1 MRHAQRSVAILIVVA
16 ILLALPFAPS
26 SARGQAGGTQTII
39 VLQVGKPSMTVNG
52 VSSLIDV
59 QGTVPVIVEGRTFLP
74 IRAVVEALN
83 GTIAWTAA
91 DKKVTIIMGSDV
103 LELFIGKSTAR
114 VNGTPMSVDPVNPK
128 VVPFI
133 VGGRTMLPVRFVAER
148 LGGTVA
154 WNDAT
159 KTATL
164 TFGSTTTQTSLSV
177 TEIAKKV
184 ESVVYIEVAFSD
196 GKGASGS
203 GFIISPDGRIVTN
216 YHVIDGAES
225 GKVVLND
232 ETTFTDIKV
241 LGWDKEG
248 DLAIIKI
255 SGSGLP
261 AVTMGNSDAAQIGE
275 AVVAIGSPLGLQN
288 TVSTGIISARREGFL
303 QTTAP
308 ISHGSSGGALFNMM
322 GDVIGITSAGME
334 EGANLGFA
342 IPINEVKSLA
352 TDRTLTL
359 AQFTAQ
365 TSGSVTSSVSV
376 PSLIQP
382 AATTE
387 VDTLTPTFQWTKV
400 TTATRYTFWLGK
412 GTTGTEDS
420 KIYSEVVTTNSLTL
434 PAGILTDGG
443 TYTWAVAA
451 GNETGW
457 GDWSQDSVF
466 SVIAAGTLG
475 VPEALEP
482 DQEVTVPTLTPT
494 FFWRA
499 APGATRYTFWL
510 GKSWSG
516 LQETEVFSRVVTGA
530 SFTLPAQV
538 LLNGE
543 KYTWNVSAG
552 DASDWGDWGED
563 QYFTVEVPSGLP
575 VPALLTPL
583 PYTTG
588 VSRTATFTWTPVPGA
603 TRYTFWLGKGTSGSQ
618 DSEILN
624 VVVTGTSY
632 TIPAGTLEAGAVY
645 TWNVSAGTATGWGGW
660 TMDRYFKTAP

>member
-1 MRHAQRSVAILIVVA
+1 LIVVA

-52 VSSLIDV
+52 VSSPIDV

-91 DKKVTIIMGSDV
+91 DKKVTIIIGSDI

-133 VGGRTMLPVRFVAER
+133 GGGRTMLPVRFVAER

-232 ETTFTDIKV
+232 ETTFTDIRV

-342 IPINEVKSLA
+342 IPINDVKSLA

-365 TSGSVTSSVSV
+365 TSGSVTPSVSV

-400 TTATRYTFWLGK
+400 ATATRYTFWLGK
-412 GTTGTEDS
+412 GTSGTEDS
-420 KIYSEVVTTNSLTL
+420 KIYSEVVTVNTLTL

-466 SVIAAGTLG
+466 SAIAAGTLG

-494 FFWRA
+494 FFWQA
-499 APGATRYTFWL
+499 VTGATRYTFWL

-516 LQETEVFSRVVTGA
+516 FQETEVFSKVVTGA
-530 SFTLPAQV
+530 SLTLPAQV

-552 DASDWGDWGED
+552 DVSDWGDWGED
-563 QYFTVEVPSGLP
+563 QYFTVEVPSGLA

-583 PYTTG
+583 PYATG
-588 VSRTATFTWTPVPGA
+588 VSRTGTFTWAPVVGA

-618 DSEILN
+618 DSQVLN

-632 TIPAGTLEAGAVY
+632 TVPAGTLEAGAVY

>member
-1 MRHAQRSVAILIVVA
+1 MRHAQRFVAILIVVA
-16 ILLALPFAPS
+16 ILLAS
-26 SARGQAGGTQTII
+26 SFVPYSALGQASGTQTII

-52 VSSLIDV
+52 VSKLIDV

-91 DKKVTIIMGSDV
+91 DQKVTIIMGSDV

-114 VNGTPMSVDPVNPK
+114 VNGTPMSVDPTNPK

-159 KTATL
+159 KAATL
-164 TFGSTTTQTSLSV
+164 TFGSTTTLTALSV

-184 ESVVYIEVAFSD
+184 ESVVYIEVAFGD

-203 GFIISPDGRIVTN
+203 GFIISTDGRIVTN
-216 YHVIDGAES
+216 YHVIDGAVS

-232 ETTFTDIKV
+232 STTFTDIKV
-241 LGWDKEG
+241 LGWNKEG
-248 DLAIIKI
+248 DLAIIKVA
-255 SGSGLP
+255 GSGLP
-261 AVTMGNSDAAQIGE
+261 AVALGNSDAAQIGE

-288 TVSTGIISARREGFL
+288 TVSTGIVSARREGYL

-322 GDVIGITSAGME
+322 GEVIGITSAGME

-387 VDTLTPTFQWTKV
+387 VDTLKPTFQWTKV
-400 TTATRYTFWLGK
+400 ATATRYMFWLGK

-420 KIYSEVVTTNSLTL
+420 KIYSEVVTINSLAV

-466 SVIAAGTLG
+466 SVKTAGTLG

-499 APGATRYTFWL
+499 VPGATRYTFWL
-510 GKSWSG
+510 GKGTSG
-516 LQETEVFSRVVTGA
+516 SQDSEVLSDMVTGT
-530 SFTLPAQV
+530 SFTLPASILADGGQ
-538 LLNGE
+538 
-543 KYTWNVSAG
+543 YTWNVSAG
-552 DASDWGDWGED
+552 DVSDWGDWGED

-583 PYTTG
+583 PYATG
-588 VSRTATFTWTPVPGA
+588 LSRTGTFTWAPVLGA

-618 DSEILN
+618 DSQVLN

-632 TIPAGTLEAGAVY
+632 TVPTGKLEAGAVY

>member
-74 IRAVVEALN
+74 IRAVVEALS

>member
-1 MRHAQRSVAILIVVA
+1 MRHAQRVVAIVIVVA
-16 ILLALPFAPS
+16 TLLALPFALSP
-26 SARGQAGGTQTII
+26 AGAQAGGTQTII

-52 VSSLIDV
+52 VSKPIDV
-59 QGTVPVIVEGRTFLP
+59 QGTVPVIVQGRTFLP

-91 DKKVTIIMGSDV
+91 DQKVTIIMGSDV

-114 VNGTPMSVDPVNPK
+114 VNGTPMSVDPANPK

-148 LGGTVA
+148 LGGTVV

-159 KTATL
+159 KAATL
-164 TFGSTTTQTSLSV
+164 TFGSTTTLTVLSV

-184 ESVVYIEVAFSD
+184 ESVVYIEVAFGD

-203 GFIISPDGRIVTN
+203 GFIISTDGRIVTN
-216 YHVIDGAES
+216 YHVIDGAVS

-232 ETTFTDIKV
+232 GTTFSDIKV
-241 LGWDKEG
+241 LGWNKEG
-248 DLAIIKI
+248 DLAIIKVA
-255 SGSGLP
+255 GSGLP
-261 AVTMGNSDAAQIGE
+261 AVATGDSDTTQIGE

-288 TVSTGIISARREGFL
+288 TVSTGIVSARREGFL

-322 GDVIGITSAGME
+322 GEVIGITSAGME

-342 IPINEVKSLA
+342 IPINEVKLLA

-359 AQFTAQ
+359 AQFTTQ
-365 TSGSVTSSVSV
+365 TSGSATSSVSI

-382 AATTE
+382 AATSE
-387 VDTLTPTFQWTKV
+387 VDTLEPTFQWTKV
-400 TTATRYTFWLGK
+400 ATATRYMFWLGK

-420 KIYSEVVTTNSLTL
+420 KIYSEVVTINSLAV
-434 PAGILTDGG
+434 PAGILSDGG

-457 GDWSQDSVF
+457 GDWSLDSVF
-466 SVIAAGTLG
+466 SVKAAGTLG

-482 DQEVTVPTLTPT
+482 DQEVTVPTLRPT

-499 APGATRYTFWL
+499 VPGATRYTFWL

-516 LQETEVFSRVVTGA
+516 LQETEVFSDTVTGT
-530 SFTLPAQV
+530 SFTLPASILTDGGQ
-538 LLNGE
+538 
-543 KYTWNVSAG
+543 YTWNVSAG

-575 VPALLTPL
+575 VPALLIPL
-583 PYTTG
+583 PYATG
-588 VSRTATFTWTPVPGA
+588 VSRTATFSWAPVPGA
-603 TRYTFWLGKGTSGSQ
+603 TRYTFWVGRGTSGSQ
-618 DSEILN
+618 DSQVLN
-624 VVVTGTSY
+624 VIVTGTSY
-632 TIPAGTLEAGAVY
+632 TVSVGKLDAGAVY

>member
-1 MRHAQRSVAILIVVA
+1 MRHAQRFVAILIVVA

-26 SARGQAGGTQTII
+26 PAWGQASGTQTVI
-39 VLQVGKPSMTVNG
+39 VLQVGKPSMMVNG
-52 VSSLIDV
+52 VSKSIDV

-91 DKKVTIIMGSDV
+91 DQKVTIIMGSDV

-114 VNGTPMSVDPVNPK
+114 VNGTPMSVDPANPK

-159 KTATL
+159 KAATL
-164 TFGSTTTQTSLSV
+164 TFGSATALTSLSV

-184 ESVVYIEVAFSD
+184 ESVVYIEVAFGD

-203 GFIISPDGRIVTN
+203 GFIISTDGRIVTN
-216 YHVIDGAES
+216 YHVIDGAVS

-232 ETTFTDIKV
+232 STTFTDIKV
-241 LGWDKEG
+241 LGWNKEG
-248 DLAIIKI
+248 DLAIIKVA
-255 SGSGLP
+255 GSGLP
-261 AVTMGNSDAAQIGE
+261 AVALGNSDAAQIGE

-288 TVSTGIISARREGFL
+288 TVSTGIVSARREGYL

-322 GDVIGITSAGME
+322 GEVIGITSAGME

-387 VDTLTPTFQWTKV
+387 VDTLKPTFQWTKV
-400 TTATRYTFWLGK
+400 ATATRYMFWLGK

-420 KIYSEVVTTNSLTL
+420 KIYSEVVTINSLAV
-434 PAGILTDGG
+434 PAGILSDGG

-457 GDWSQDSVF
+457 GDWSGDSVF
-466 SVIAAGTLG
+466 SVKAAGTLG

-482 DQEVTVPTLTPT
+482 DQEVTVLTLMPT

-499 APGATRYTFWL
+499 VPGATRYTFWL

-516 LQETEVFSRVVTGA
+516 LQETELFSDTVTGT
-530 SFTLPAQV
+530 SFTLPASILTDGGQ
-538 LLNGE
+538 
-543 KYTWNVSAG
+543 YTWNVSAG
-552 DASDWGDWGED
+552 DAVDWGAWGED
-563 QYFTVEVPSGLP
+563 QHFTVEVPSGLP

-583 PYTTG
+583 PYATG
-588 VSRTATFTWTPVPGA
+588 LSRTGTFTWAPVVGA

-618 DSEILN
+618 DSQVLN

-632 TIPAGTLEAGAVY
+632 TVPAGKLEAGAVY

>member
-1 MRHAQRSVAILIVVA
+1 MRHAQRFVAILIVVA
-16 ILLALPFAPS
+16 ILLSLPFAPTL
-26 SARGQAGGTQTII
+26 AWGQAGGTQTII
-39 VLQVGKPSMTVNG
+39 VLQVGKPSMMVNG
-52 VSSLIDV
+52 VSKSIDV

-91 DKKVTIIMGSDV
+91 DQKVTIIMGSDV

-114 VNGTPMSVDPVNPK
+114 VNGTPMSVDPANPK

-159 KTATL
+159 KAATL
-164 TFGSTTTQTSLSV
+164 TFGSTTTLTALSV

-184 ESVVYIEVAFSD
+184 ESVVYIEVAFGD

-216 YHVIDGAES
+216 YHVIDGAMS

-232 ETTFTDIKV
+232 STTFTDIRV

-248 DLAIIKI
+248 DLAIIKVA
-255 SGSGLP
+255 GSGLP
-261 AVTMGNSDAAQIGE
+261 AVALGNSDAAQIGE

-288 TVSTGIISARREGFL
+288 TVSTGIISARREGYL

-322 GDVIGITSAGME
+322 GEVVGITSAGME

-342 IPINEVKSLA
+342 IPINEVKSLT

-382 AATTE
+382 AATSE
-387 VDTLTPTFQWTKV
+387 VDTLEPTFQWTKV
-400 TTATRYTFWLGK
+400 ATATRYTFWLGK

-420 KIYSEVVTTNSLTL
+420 KIYSEVVTINSLAM

-466 SVIAAGTLG
+466 SVKAAGTLG

-499 APGATRYTFWL
+499 VPGATRYTFWL

-516 LQETEVFSRVVTGA
+516 LQETEVFSDMVTGT
-530 SFTLPAQV
+530 SFTLPASILADGGQ
-538 LLNGE
+538 
-543 KYTWNVSAG
+543 YTWNVSAG

-583 PYTTG
+583 PYATG
-588 VSRTATFTWTPVPGA
+588 LSRTGTFTWAPVVGA

-618 DSEILN
+618 DSQVLN
-624 VVVTGTSY
+624 VVITGTSY
-632 TIPAGTLEAGAVY
+632 TVPAGKLEAGAVY

>member
-1 MRHAQRSVAILIVVA
+1 LIVVA

-74 IRAVVEALN
+74 IRAVVEALS

>member
-1 MRHAQRSVAILIVVA
+1 MRHAQRFLAILIVVA
-16 ILLALPFAPS
+16 ILLAVSFAPY
-26 SARGQAGGTQTII
+26 SALGQASGMQTII

-52 VSSLIDV
+52 VSKSIDV

-91 DKKVTIIMGSDV
+91 DQKVTIIMGSDV
-103 LELFIGKSTAR
+103 LELLIGKSTAR
-114 VNGTPMSVDPVNPK
+114 VNGTPMSVDPANPK

-133 VGGRTMLPVRFVAER
+133 IGGRTMLPVRFVAER

-159 KTATL
+159 KAATL
-164 TFGSTTTQTSLSV
+164 TFGSATTLTVLSV

-184 ESVVYIEVAFSD
+184 ESVVYIEVAFGD

-216 YHVIDGAES
+216 YHVIDGAAS

-232 ETTFTDIKV
+232 GTTFTDIKV
-241 LGWDKEG
+241 LGWDKVG
-248 DLAIIKI
+248 DLAIIKVP
-255 SGSGLP
+255 GTGLP
-261 AVTMGNSDAAQIGE
+261 AVTTGNSDAAQIGE

-288 TVSTGIISARREGFL
+288 TVSTGIISARREGYL

-322 GDVIGITSAGME
+322 GEVIGITSTGME

-342 IPINEVKSLA
+342 IPINDVKSLV
-352 TDRTLTL
+352 TDHTLTL

-365 TSGSVTSSVSV
+365 TSGSVTPSVSV

-382 AATTE
+382 AATTD

-400 TTATRYTFWLGK
+400 ATATRYMFWLGK

-420 KIYSEVVTTNSLTL
+420 KIYSEVVTINSLAV

-451 GNETGW
+451 GNDTGW

-466 SVIAAGTLG
+466 SVKAAGTLG
-475 VPEALEP
+475 VPEVLEP

-494 FFWRA
+494 FYWRVVT
-499 APGATRYTFWL
+499 GATRYTFWL
-510 GKSWSG
+510 GKGTSG
-516 LQETEVFSRVVTGA
+516 SQDSNILNVAVTGTWYTIPA
-530 SFTLPAQV
+530 GTLESGSA
-538 LLNGE
+538 
-543 KYTWNVSAG
+543 YTWNVSAG

-563 QYFTVEVPSGLP
+563 QHFTVDVSTGLR

-583 PYTTG
+583 PYATG
-588 VSRTATFTWTPVPGA
+588 VSRTATFTWAPVSGA
-603 TRYTFWLGKGTSGSQ
+603 TQYDFWLGKGTSGSQ
-618 DSEILN
+618 DSNILN
-624 VVVTGTSY
+624 VSVTGTSY
-632 TIPAGTLEAGAVY
+632 TVPAGKLDAGAVY
-645 TWNVSAGTATGWGGW
+645 TWNVAAGTATVWSDW
-660 TMDRYFKTAP
+660 TMDSYFKTAP

>member
-1 MRHAQRSVAILIVVA
+1 LIVVA

>member
-1 MRHAQRSVAILIVVA
+1 MRYAQRSIAIVIVVA

-52 VSSLIDV
+52 VSKAIDV

-91 DKKVTIIMGSDV
+91 DQKVTIIMGSDV

-114 VNGTPMSVDPVNPK
+114 VNGTPMSLDPANPK

-148 LGGTVA
+148 LAGTVA

-164 TFGSTTTQTSLSV
+164 TFGSGATQTQLSV

-184 ESVVYIEVAFSD
+184 ESVVYIEVAFGD

-203 GFIISPDGRIVTN
+203 GFIISLDGRIVTN
-216 YHVIDGAES
+216 YHVIDGAVS

-232 ETTFTDIKV
+232 GTTFTDIKV
-241 LGWDKEG
+241 LGWDKVG
-248 DLAIIKI
+248 DLAIIKVP
-255 SGSGLP
+255 GSGLP

-308 ISHGSSGGALFNMM
+308 ISHGSSGGALFNMV
-322 GDVIGITSAGME
+322 GEVIGITSAGME

-365 TSGSVTSSVSV
+365 TSGSVTSSVTV
-376 PSLIQP
+376 PSLTQP

-387 VDTLTPTFQWTKV
+387 VDTLEPTFQWTKV
-400 TTATRYTFWLGK
+400 ATATRYTFWLGK
-412 GTTGTEDS
+412 GTTGTEDT
-420 KIYSEVVTTNSLTL
+420 KIYSEVVTVSTLTL
-434 PAGILTDGG
+434 PAGILTEGG

-466 SVIAAGTLG
+466 SVRAAGTLG
-475 VPEALEP
+475 VPETLEP
-482 DQEVTVPTLTPT
+482 DQEVTVPMLTPT

-499 APGATRYTFWL
+499 VPGATRYTLWL

-516 LQETEVFSRVVTGA
+516 SQDTEVFSGAVTGT

-538 LLNGE
+538 LVDGE

-563 QYFTVEVPSGLP
+563 QHFTVEVPSGLP

-583 PYTTG
+583 PYATG
-588 VSRTATFTWTPVPGA
+588 VSRTATFTWTPVSGA

-632 TIPAGTLEAGAVY
+632 TVPAGTLEAGAVY
-645 TWNVSAGTATGWGGW
+645 TWNVSAGTATVWGDW

>member
-1 MRHAQRSVAILIVVA
+1 MRHAQRFLAILIVVA
-16 ILLALPFAPS
+16 ILLAVSFAPY
-26 SARGQAGGTQTII
+26 SALGQASGMQTII

-52 VSSLIDV
+52 VSKSIDV

-91 DKKVTIIMGSDV
+91 DQKVTIIMGSDV
-103 LELFIGKSTAR
+103 LELLIGKSTAR
-114 VNGTPMSVDPVNPK
+114 VNGTPMSVDPANPK

-133 VGGRTMLPVRFVAER
+133 IGGRTMLPVRFVAER

-159 KTATL
+159 KAATL
-164 TFGSTTTQTSLSV
+164 TFGSATTLTVLSV

-184 ESVVYIEVAFSD
+184 ESVVYIEVAFGD

-216 YHVIDGAES
+216 YHVIDGAAS

-232 ETTFTDIKV
+232 GTTFTDIKV
-241 LGWDKEG
+241 LGWDKVG
-248 DLAIIKI
+248 DLAIIKVP
-255 SGSGLP
+255 GTGLP
-261 AVTMGNSDAAQIGE
+261 AVTTGNSDAAQIGE

-288 TVSTGIISARREGFL
+288 TVSTGIISARREGYL

-322 GDVIGITSAGME
+322 GEVIGITSTGME

-342 IPINEVKSLA
+342 IPINDVKSLV
-352 TDRTLTL
+352 TDHTLTL

-365 TSGSVTSSVSV
+365 TSGSVTPSVSV

-382 AATTE
+382 AATTD

-400 TTATRYTFWLGK
+400 ATATRYTFWLGK

-420 KIYSEVVTTNSLTL
+420 KIYSEVVTTNTLTV

-451 GNETGW
+451 GNDTGW
-457 GDWSQDSVF
+457 GDWSEDSVF
-466 SVIAAGTLG
+466 SVRSAGTLG

-482 DQEVTVPTLTPT
+482 DQEVTVPMLTPT
-494 FFWRA
+494 FYWRA
-499 APGATRYTFWL
+499 VTGATRYTFWL
-510 GKSWSG
+510 GKGTSG
-516 LQETEVFSRVVTGA
+516 SQDSEILNVAVTGTSYTVPA
-530 SFTLPAQV
+530 GTLESGSA
-538 LLNGE
+538 
-543 KYTWNVSAG
+543 YTWNVSAG

-563 QYFTVEVPSGLP
+563 QYFTVEVSTGLR

-583 PYTTG
+583 PYATG
-588 VSRTATFTWTPVPGA
+588 VSQIVTFTWSPVSGA

-618 DSEILN
+618 DSEILS
-624 VVVTGTSY
+624 VTVTGTSY
-632 TIPAGTLEAGAVY
+632 TVPAGTLEAGAVY
-645 TWNVSAGTATGWGGW
+645 TWNVLAGTATVWGDW

>member
-16 ILLALPFAPS
+16 ILLALPFVPF
-26 SARGQAGGTQTII
+26 SAVGQAATTQTTI
-39 VLQVGKPSMTVNG
+39 VLQVGKPSMAVNG
-52 VSSLIDV
+52 VSQPIDT

-74 IRAVVEALN
+74 IRAIVEAL
-83 GTIAWTAA
+83 GGSIAWTAA
-91 DKKVTIIMGSDV
+91 DQKVTIIMGSDV
-103 LELFIGKSTAR
+103 LELFIGKSTAH
-114 VNGTPMSVDPVNPK
+114 VNGTPTSVDPTNPK

-148 LGGTVA
+148 LGGTVV

-164 TFGSTTTQTSLSV
+164 TFGSMTTQTQLSV

-184 ESVVYIEVAFSD
+184 ESVVYIEVAFGD

-232 ETTFTDIKV
+232 GTTFTDIKV
-241 LGWDKEG
+241 LGWDKVG
-248 DLAIIKI
+248 DLAIIKV
-255 SGSGLP
+255 SGTGLP
-261 AVTMGNSDAAQIGE
+261 TVTMGNSDVAQIGE
-275 AVVAIGSPLGLQN
+275 SVVAIGSPLGLQN
-288 TVSTGIISARREGFL
+288 TVSTGIISARREGYL

-322 GDVIGITSAGME
+322 GEVIGITSAGME

-342 IPINEVKSLA
+342 IPINDVKSLA

-365 TSGSVTSSVSV
+365 TSGSVESSATV

-387 VDTLTPTFQWTKV
+387 VDTLEPTFQWTKV
-400 TTATRYTFWLGK
+400 ATATRYTFWLGK
-412 GTTGTEDS
+412 GTTGTEDT
-420 KIYSEVVTTNSLTL
+420 KIYSEVVTVNTLTL
-434 PAGILTDGG
+434 PAGILTEGG

-451 GNETGW
+451 GNDTGW

-466 SVIAAGTLG
+466 SVRATGTLG

-482 DQEVTVPTLTPT
+482 DQEATVPTLTPT
-494 FFWRA
+494 FYWRA
-499 APGATRYTFWL
+499 VAGATRYTLWL
-510 GKSWSG
+510 GKSWTGS
-516 LQETEVFSRVVTGA
+516 QDTEVFSRAVTGT

-538 LLNGE
+538 LLDGE
-543 KYTWNVSAG
+543 KYTWSVSAG
-552 DASDWGDWGED
+552 DTSSWGDWGED
-563 QYFTVEVPSGLP
+563 QHFTVDVPSGLP
-575 VPALLTPL
+575 VTALLTPL
-583 PYTTG
+583 PYATG
-588 VSRTATFTWTPVPGA
+588 VSQTATFTWTPVSGA

-632 TIPAGTLEAGAVY
+632 TVPAGTLEAGAVY
-645 TWNVSAGTATGWGGW
+645 TWNVAAGTATGWGGW

>member
-1 MRHAQRSVAILIVVA
+1 MRHAQRSIAILITVA

-26 SARGQAGGTQTII
+26 NARGQAGGTQTTI
-39 VLQVGKPSMTVNG
+39 VLQVGKPSMAVNG
-52 VSSLIDV
+52 VSSPIDV

-74 IRAVVEALN
+74 IRAVVEAL
-83 GTIAWTAA
+83 GGSIAWTAA
-91 DKKVTIIMGSDV
+91 DQKVTIIMGLDV

-114 VNGTPMSVDPVNPK
+114 VNGTPMSVDPANSK

-148 LGGTVA
+148 LGGTVT

-164 TFGSTTTQTSLSV
+164 AFGSTTTQTSLSV

-184 ESVVYIEVAFSD
+184 ESVVYIEVAFGD

-203 GFIISPDGRIVTN
+203 GFIVSADGRIVTN

-232 ETTFTDIKV
+232 GTTFTDIKI
-241 LGWDKEG
+241 LGWDKVG
-248 DLAIIKI
+248 DLAIIKVP
-255 SGSGLP
+255 GTGLP
-261 AVTMGNSDAAQIGE
+261 VVTMGNSDAAQIGE
-275 AVVAIGSPLGLQN
+275 SVVAIGSPLGLQN
-288 TVSTGIISARREGFL
+288 TVSTGIISARREGYL

-359 AQFTAQ
+359 AQFTAE
-365 TSGSVTSSVSV
+365 TSGSVTSSVTV
-376 PSLIQP
+376 PSLTQP

-387 VDTLTPTFQWTKV
+387 VDTLTPTFQWTTV
-400 TTATRYTFWLGK
+400 ATATRYTFWLGK
-412 GTTGTEDS
+412 GTTGTEDT
-420 KIYSEVVTTNSLTL
+420 KIYSEVVTVNTLTL
-434 PAGILTDGG
+434 PAGILTEGG

-457 GDWSQDSVF
+457 GDWSDDSVF
-466 SVIAAGTLG
+466 SVKAAGTLG

-494 FFWRA
+494 FYWRA
-499 APGATRYTFWL
+499 VTGATRYTLWL

-516 LQETEVFSRVVTGA
+516 SQDTEVFSKAVTGT

-538 LLNGE
+538 LVDGE
-543 KYTWNVSAG
+543 KYTWNISAG

-563 QYFTVEVPSGLP
+563 QHFMVEVPSGLP
-575 VPALLTPL
+575 VPALLTPQ
-583 PYTTG
+583 PYATG
-588 VSRTATFTWTPVPGA
+588 VSRTATFTWTSVPGS

-632 TIPAGTLEAGAVY
+632 TVPAGTLEAGAAY
-645 TWNVSAGTATGWGGW
+645 TWNVLAGTATGWGGW

>member
-1 MRHAQRSVAILIVVA
+1 MRHVQRYVAIVIVAA
-16 ILLALPFAPS
+16 IMLALPFAPS
-26 SARGQAGGTQTII
+26 NAWGQAGGTQTII
-39 VLQVGKPSMTVNG
+39 ALQVGKPSMTVNG
-52 VSSLIDV
+52 VSKPIDV

-74 IRAVVEALN
+74 IRAVVEAL
-83 GTIAWTAA
+83 GGSIAWTAA
-91 DKKVTIIMGSDV
+91 EQKVTIIMGSDV

-114 VNGTPMSVDPVNPK
+114 VNGTPMSVDPANPK

-133 VGGRTMLPVRFVAER
+133 IGGRTMLPVRFVAER

-164 TFGSTTTQTSLSV
+164 TFGSGATQTLLSV

-184 ESVVYIEVAFSD
+184 ESVVYIEVAFAD

-216 YHVIDGAES
+216 YHVIDGAAS

-232 ETTFTDIKV
+232 GTTFIDIKV
-241 LGWDKEG
+241 LGWNKEG

-308 ISHGSSGGALFNMM
+308 ISHGSSGGALFNMT
-322 GDVIGITSAGME
+322 GEVIGITSAGME
-334 EGANLGFA
+334 EGPNLGFA

-365 TSGSVTSSVSV
+365 MSGSVTSSVSV

-387 VDTLTPTFQWTKV
+387 VDNLTPTFQWTKV
-400 TTATRYTFWLGK
+400 ATATRYTFWLGK
-412 GTTGTEDS
+412 GTTGTEDT
-420 KIYSEVVTTNSLTL
+420 KIYSEVVTTDTLTL

-466 SVIAAGTLG
+466 SVRAVGTLG
-475 VPEALEP
+475 VPETLEP
-482 DQEVTVPTLTPT
+482 DQEVTVPMLTPT

-499 APGATRYTFWL
+499 VTGATRYTFWL

-516 LQETEVFSRVVTGA
+516 LQDTEVLSRVVTGM

-538 LLNGE
+538 LLDGE

-563 QYFTVEVPSGLP
+563 QHFTVEVPSGLR

-583 PYTTG
+583 PYATG
-588 VSRTATFTWTPVPGA
+588 LSRTATFTWTQVSGA
-603 TRYTFWLGKGTSGSQ
+603 MRYTFWLGKGTSGSQ

-624 VVVTGTSY
+624 VVVAGTSY
-632 TIPAGTLEAGAVY
+632 TILAGTLDAGAVY
-645 TWNVSAGTATGWGGW
+645 TWNVSAGTATVWGGW

>member
-1 MRHAQRSVAILIVVA
+1 MRYAQRFVAIVIVLA
-16 ILLALPFAPS
+16 MLLALPFAPS
-26 SARGQAGGTQTII
+26 NARGQAGGTQTTI

-52 VSSLIDV
+52 VSSPIDV

-83 GTIAWTAA
+83 GTIAWIAA
-91 DKKVTIIMGSDV
+91 DQKVTIIMGSDV
-103 LELFIGKSTAR
+103 LELSIGKSTAH
-114 VNGTPMSVDPVNPK
+114 VNGTPMSVDPANLK

-148 LGGTVA
+148 LGGTVT

-164 TFGSTTTQTSLSV
+164 TFGSTTTQTPLSV

-184 ESVVYIEVAFSD
+184 ESVVYIEVAFGD

-203 GFIISPDGRIVTN
+203 GFIISPDGSIVTN

-232 ETTFTDIKV
+232 GTTFTDIKV
-241 LGWDKEG
+241 LGWDKVG
-248 DLAIIKI
+248 DLAIIKVP
-255 SGSGLP
+255 GAGLP
-261 AVTMGNSDAAQIGE
+261 AVTMGDSDAAQVGE
-275 AVVAIGSPLGLQN
+275 SVVAIGSPLGLQN

-322 GDVIGITSAGME
+322 GEVIGITSAGME

-342 IPINEVKSLA
+342 IPINDVKSLA

-359 AQFTAQ
+359 AQFTVQ
-365 TSGSVTSSVSV
+365 TSGSGSPSVSI

-400 TTATRYTFWLGK
+400 ATATRYTFWLGK
-412 GTTGTEDS
+412 GTSGTEDT

-434 PAGILTDGG
+434 PEGILTDGG

-457 GDWSQDSVF
+457 GDWSEDSVF
-466 SVIAAGTLG
+466 SVGAAGTLG

-494 FFWRA
+494 FYWRA
-499 APGATRYTFWL
+499 VTGATRYTFWL
-510 GKSWSG
+510 GKGTSG
-516 LQETEVFSRVVTGA
+516 SQDSEVFSTVVTGT
-530 SFTLPAQV
+530 SFTVPATV
-538 LLNGE
+538 LVDGGQ
-543 KYTWNVSAG
+543 YTWNVSAG
-552 DASDWGDWGED
+552 NASDWGDWGED
-563 QYFTVEVPSGLP
+563 QHFTVEVPSGLP

-583 PYTTG
+583 PYATG
-588 VSRTATFTWTPVPGA
+588 VSRTATFTWAPVSGA

-624 VVVTGTSY
+624 VAVTGTSY
-632 TIPAGTLEAGAVY
+632 TVPAGTLEAGAVY
-645 TWNVSAGTATGWGGW
+645 TWNVSTGTATGWGGW

>member
-1 MRHAQRSVAILIVVA
+1 MKHAQRFVAILIVVA

-26 SARGQAGGTQTII
+26 PAWGQAAGTQTII

-52 VSSLIDV
+52 VSKPIDV

-91 DKKVTIIMGSDV
+91 NQKVTIIMGSDV

-114 VNGTPMSVDPVNPK
+114 VNGTPMSVDPANPK

-133 VGGRTMLPVRFVAER
+133 IGGRTMLPVRFVAER
-148 LGGTVA
+148 LGGTVD

-159 KTATL
+159 KAATL
-164 TFGSTTTQTSLSV
+164 TFGSATTLTLLSV

-184 ESVVYIEVAFSD
+184 ESVVYIEVAFGD

-216 YHVIDGAES
+216 YHVIDGAVS

-232 ETTFTDIKV
+232 STTFIDIKV
-241 LGWDKEG
+241 LGWDKDG
-248 DLAIIKI
+248 DLAIIKVA
-255 SGSGLP
+255 GSGLP
-261 AVTMGNSDAAQIGE
+261 AVGMGNSDDAQIGE

-288 TVSTGIISARREGFL
+288 TVSTGIISARREGYL

-322 GDVIGITSAGME
+322 GEVIGITSAGME

-387 VDTLTPTFQWTKV
+387 VDTLEPTFQWTKV
-400 TTATRYTFWLGK
+400 ATATRYTFWLGK

-420 KIYSEVVTTNSLTL
+420 KIYSEVVTINSLAV

-466 SVIAAGTLG
+466 SVRAAGTLG

-499 APGATRYTFWL
+499 VPGATRYTFWL

-516 LQETEVFSRVVTGA
+516 LQETEVFSDTVTGT
-530 SFTLPAQV
+530 SFTLPASILTDGGQ
-538 LLNGE
+538 
-543 KYTWNVSAG
+543 YTWNVSAG

-583 PYTTG
+583 PYATG
-588 VSRTATFTWTPVPGA
+588 VSRTATFSWAPVPGA
-603 TRYTFWLGKGTSGSQ
+603 TRYTFWVGKGTSGSQ
-618 DSEILN
+618 DSQILN
-624 VVVTGTSY
+624 VIVTGTSY
-632 TIPAGTLEAGAVY
+632 TVPVGKLDAGAVY

>member
-1 MRHAQRSVAILIVVA
+1 MRHAQRFLAILIVVA
-16 ILLALPFAPS
+16 ILLALPFAPPP
-26 SARGQAGGTQTII
+26 AWGQASSTQTVI
-39 VLQVGKPSMTVNG
+39 VLQVGKPSMMVNG
-52 VSSLIDV
+52 VSKSIDV

-91 DKKVTIIMGSDV
+91 DQRVTIIMGSGV

-114 VNGTPMSVDPVNPK
+114 VNGTPMSVDPANPK

-154 WNDAT
+154 WNDST
-159 KTATL
+159 KAATL
-164 TFGSTTTQTSLSV
+164 TFGSTTTLTALSV

-184 ESVVYIEVAFSD
+184 ESVVYIEVAFGD

-203 GFIISPDGRIVTN
+203 GFIISTDGRIVTN
-216 YHVIDGAES
+216 YHVIDGAVS

-232 ETTFTDIKV
+232 STTFTDIKV

-248 DLAIIKI
+248 DLAIIKV

-322 GDVIGITSAGME
+322 GEVIGITSAGME

-342 IPINEVKSLA
+342 IPINEVKSLT

-387 VDTLTPTFQWTKV
+387 VDTLEPTFQWTKV
-400 TTATRYTFWLGK
+400 ATATRYTFWLGK

-420 KIYSEVVTTNSLTL
+420 KIYSEVVTINTL
-434 PAGILTDGG
+434 AVPAGILTDGG

-466 SVIAAGTLG
+466 SVRAAGTLG

-499 APGATRYTFWL
+499 VPGATRYTFWL

-516 LQETEVFSRVVTGA
+516 LQETEVFSDMVTGT
-530 SFTLPAQV
+530 SFTLPATILADGGQ
-538 LLNGE
+538 
-543 KYTWNVSAG
+543 YTWNVSAG

-563 QYFTVEVPSGLP
+563 QYFTVEVPSGLL

-583 PYTTG
+583 PYVTS
-588 VSRTATFTWTPVPGA
+588 VSRTATFTWAPVVGA

-618 DSEILN
+618 DSQILN

-632 TIPAGTLEAGAVY
+632 TVPTGKLEAGAVY
-645 TWNVSAGTATGWGGW
+645 TWNVSAGTATGWSGW

>member
-1 MRHAQRSVAILIVVA
+1 MRHAQRFVAILIVVA

-26 SARGQAGGTQTII
+26 NARGQTGGTQTII
-39 VLQVGKPSMTVNG
+39 VLQVGKPLMTVNG
-52 VSSLIDV
+52 VSKPIDP
-59 QGTVPVIVEGRTFLP
+59 QGTVPVIVESRTFLP
-74 IRAVVEALN
+74 IRAIVEAL
-83 GTIAWTAA
+83 GGSIAWTAA
-91 DKKVTIIMGSDV
+91 EQKVTIILASDII
-103 LELFIGKSTAR
+103 ELFIGKSAAR
-114 VNGTPMSVDPVNPK
+114 VNGSPVSVDPANVK
-128 VVPFI
+128 VTPRI
-133 VGGRTMLPVRFVAER
+133 VGGRTMLPVRFITEQ
-148 LGGTVA
+148 LGGTVV

-164 TFGSTTTQTSLSV
+164 TFGTATTQTTLSV

-184 ESVVYIEVAFSD
+184 ESVVYIEVAFGD

-216 YHVIDGAES
+216 YHVIDGAAS

-232 ETTFTDIKV
+232 GTTFTDIKV

-248 DLAIIKI
+248 DLAIIKVP
-255 SGSGLP
+255 GSGLP
-261 AVTMGNSDAAQIGE
+261 AVTTGNSDTAQIGE

-288 TVSTGIISARREGFL
+288 TVSTGIISARRDGYL

-322 GDVIGITSAGME
+322 GEVVGITSAGME

-342 IPINEVKSLA
+342 IPINEVKSL
-352 TDRTLTL
+352 TTTQTLTL

-365 TSGSVTSSVSV
+365 TSGSVTSSLNV
-376 PSLIQP
+376 PDLTQP
-382 AATTE
+382 AATTD

-400 TTATRYTFWLGK
+400 ATATRYTFWLGK

-420 KIYSEVVTTNSLTL
+420 KIYSEVVTTNTLTV

-451 GNETGW
+451 GNDTGW
-457 GDWSQDSVF
+457 GDWSEDSVF
-466 SVIAAGTLG
+466 SVRSAGTLG

-482 DQEVTVPTLTPT
+482 DQEVTVPMLTPT
-494 FFWRA
+494 FYWRA
-499 APGATRYTFWL
+499 
-510 GKSWSG
+510 
-516 LQETEVFSRVVTGA
+516 VT
-530 SFTLPAQV
+530 
-538 LLNGE
+538 
-543 KYTWNVSAG
+543 
-552 DASDWGDWGED
+552 
-563 QYFTVEVPSGLP
+563 
-575 VPALLTPL
+575 
-583 PYTTG
+583 
-588 VSRTATFTWTPVPGA
+588 GA

-624 VVVTGTSY
+624 VAVTGTWY
-632 TIPAGTLEAGAVY
+632 TIPAGTLESGSAYTWNVSAGDTSDWGDWGEDQYFTVEVSTGLRVPALLTPLPYATGVSRTATFTWALVSGATRYSFWIGKGTSGSQDSEILSVTVTGTSYTVPAGKLDAGAVY
-645 TWNVSAGTATGWGGW
+645 TWNVSAGTATVWGDW

>member
-1 MRHAQRSVAILIVVA
+1 MRYAQRSIAILIVVA

-52 VSSLIDV
+52 VSRAIDV

-74 IRAVVEALN
+74 VRAVVEALN

-91 DKKVTIIMGSDV
+91 DQKVTIIMGSDV

-114 VNGTPMSVDPVNPK
+114 VNGTPMSVDPANPK

-164 TFGSTTTQTSLSV
+164 AFGSTTTQTSLSV

-184 ESVVYIEVAFSD
+184 ESVVYVEVAFGD

-216 YHVIDGAES
+216 YHVIDGAVS

-232 ETTFTDIKV
+232 GTTFTDIKV
-241 LGWDKEG
+241 LGWDKQG
-248 DLAIIKI
+248 DLAIIKVPET
-255 SGSGLP
+255 GLP

-322 GDVIGITSAGME
+322 GEVIGITSAGME

-365 TSGSVTSSVSV
+365 TSGSVTSSVTV
-376 PSLIQP
+376 PILTQP

-387 VDTLTPTFQWTKV
+387 VDTLEPTFQWTKV
-400 TTATRYTFWLGK
+400 ATATRYTFWLGK
-412 GTTGTEDS
+412 GTTGTEDT
-420 KIYSEVVTTNSLTL
+420 KIYSEVVTVSTLTL
-434 PAGILTDGG
+434 PAGILTEGG

-466 SVIAAGTLG
+466 SVRAAGTLG
-475 VPEALEP
+475 VPESLEP
-482 DQEVTVPTLTPT
+482 DQEVTVPMLTPT

-499 APGATRYTFWL
+499 VPGATRYTLWL

-516 LQETEVFSRVVTGA
+516 SQDTEVFSRAVTGT

-538 LLNGE
+538 LVDGE

-563 QYFTVEVPSGLP
+563 QHFTVEVPSGLP

-583 PYTTG
+583 PYATG
-588 VSRTATFTWTPVPGA
+588 VSRTATFTWTPVSGA

-632 TIPAGTLEAGAVY
+632 TVPAGTLEAGAVY
-645 TWNVSAGTATGWGGW
+645 TWNVSAGTATAWGDW